1 MISALPRDRLLSWT
15 KLMLCNLTA
24 TEDRLPPRSIVTK
37 YEVVDQRE
45 KEKQEIGVSFQSW
58 WMWLQQLALSSEGS
72 WHNLGKNPIDLLV
85 EKPFWY
91 SQSHQSTVSLNDALV
106 LEVWN
111 VRPAN
116 KIQNFLMFISPKNRN
131 AKKIN
136 KK

>member
-58 WMWLQQLALSSEGS
+58 
-72 WHNLGKNPIDLLV
+72 
-85 EKPFWY
+85 
-91 SQSHQSTVSLNDALV
+91 
-106 LEVWN
+106 
-111 VRPAN
+111 
-116 KIQNFLMFISPKNRN
+116 
-131 AKKIN
+131 
-136 KK
+136 